1 MNSRSDAWL
10 AVTSAHIPH
19 YGHIA
24 VIVGTLY
31 PEDHRVSVRGDRSR
45 MVRRA
50 PTARS
55 FKATHMRCLTSTAAP
70 ISSTQHEICSSA
82 KGIAASA
89 AVGYMYTSPPCRPMP
104 SATLAEAI
112 TTTPIRSPSC
122 ADAGRTQVR
131 EKALEFAG
139 LLGLLDYG

>member
-45 MVRRA
+45 MVRRV

-89 AVGYMYTSPPCRPMP
+89 AVGYVYKSSLSPD
-104 SATLAEAI
+104 AI
-112 TTTPIRSPSC
+112 RDTGRGDHYN
-122 ADAGRTQVR
+122 ADPFTI
-131 EKALEFAG
+131 LC
-139 LLGLLDYG
+139 